1 MASSPKIKKKEREN
15 GEKEQGLKE
24 VRGEK
29 EEGKKSAGNEER
41 VIIWRRGGTKT
52 CGKSKMV
59 GRTSGLYVNP
69 YLLEEAVSLFSTQ
82 TVSPGPQ

>member
-1 MASSPKIKKKEREN
+1 M
-15 GEKEQGLKE
+15 KE
-24 VRGEK
+24 VRGEREK
-29 EEGKKSAGNEER
+29 GKKSAGNEER
-41 VIIWRRGGTKT
+41 VIWRRGGTKT

-59 GRTSGLYVNP
+59 RRTSGLCVNP